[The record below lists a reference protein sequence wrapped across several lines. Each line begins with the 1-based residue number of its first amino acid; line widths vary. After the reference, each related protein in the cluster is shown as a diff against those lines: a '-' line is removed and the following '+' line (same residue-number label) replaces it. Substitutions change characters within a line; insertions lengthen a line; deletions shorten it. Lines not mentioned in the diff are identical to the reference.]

1 MSGVGNKMYEKLTE
15 LIATGDY
22 REALYEF
29 QEEYLHIS
37 EKEPK
42 DAAKLCLL
50 EASLWEALADSTA
63 EYDAIARGIA
73 YDGGNYELF
82 YMLGLYYADINVN
95 QAYLAFEAAL
105 TYCTDE
111 NDREV
116 IKNAMDEL
124 KENRALRV
132 RKLSIMI
139 LSHNDLDLLKRCID
153 SVEKYV
159 PEGAYEIVVVDN
171 ASTEEGVREYLKE
184 KAKSVNYRFKLI
196 LNDENSGFP
205 KGCNIGSVCCDRNND
220 IFYLNNDAILTQ
232 NAVLFLRMGLYDNR
246 NVGAVSALSNSASL
260 QEVTPEE
267 LSAYA
272 GEELGE
278 LWHRK
283 LGVDRSVNIFK
294 DYAYE
299 HTYPMKRPYIKR
311 FRLTGFAMM
320 LSREAVRCVAQDY
333 KVFDEL
339 FSPGYFEDDDLGIR
353 LARAGFEQY
362 VCKNAFIYHNGGTG
376 FAENENAMT
385 ESRNKFVDKWG
396 FDIWGYC
403 LPWFEAANA
412 VKDLYEKRKEGL
424 RILDFTCGFGANAS
438 YIKSS
443 CPDTFIAGVCTNSFE
458 AGISELIADD
468 VAFGDIN
475 TMRLPWADRSFDI
488 VIAERKHVSIGQIMR
503 YLKADGLFLSEKI
516 NNENDAL
523 MDIIKSNADAG
534 FDSERLDKLLNE

>member
-1 MSGVGNKMYEKLTE
+1 MYEKLTE

-22 REALYEF
+22 KEALYEF
-29 QEEYLHIS
+29 QEEFLHIG

-50 EASLWEALADSTA
+50 EASLWEALADSTS

-73 YDGGNYELF
+73 FDGGNYELF

-105 TYCTDE
+105 AYCDNE
-111 NDREV
+111 NDTEV
-116 IKNAMDEL
+116 IKEAMDKL
-124 KENRALRV
+124 KEDRSLRV
-132 RKLSIMI
+132 RKLSFMI
-139 LSHNDLDLLKRCID
+139 LSYNDLDLLKRCID
-153 SVEKYV
+153 SIEQHV
-159 PEGAYEIVVVDN
+159 PKGAYEIVVVDN
-171 ASTEEGVREYLKE
+171 ASTEEGVRDYLKK
-184 KAKSVNYRFKLI
+184 KAKSVDYRFKLI

-205 KGCNIGSVCCDRNND
+205 KGCNIGTVCCDRNND

-232 NAVLFLRMGLYDNR
+232 NAVFFMRMALYDNR
-246 NVGAVSALSNSASL
+246 SVGAVSALSNSASL
-260 QEVTPEE
+260 QEVRPEE
-267 LSAYA
+267 LSEYA
-272 GEELGE
+272 GEELEE

-283 LGVDRSVNIFK
+283 LGVDRSVK
-294 DYAYE
+294 VLESYAAK
-299 HTYPMKRPYIKR
+299 HSFPMNKAYIKR

-320 LSREAVRCVAQDY
+320 LSREAIRCVAKDY
-333 KVFDEL
+333 KIFDER

-376 FAENENAMT
+376 FAENSEAMT
-385 ESRNKFVDKWG
+385 ENRNKFIDKWG
-396 FDIWGYC
+396 FDVWSYS
-403 LPWFEAANA
+403 LPWFEASNA
-412 VKDLYEKRKEGL
+412 VMDLYAKRKEGL

-443 CPDTFIAGVCTNSFE
+443 CPDTFIAGACANSFE
-458 AGISELIADD
+458 AGIAGLIADD
-468 VAFGDIN
+468 VAFGDLN
-475 TMRLPWADRSFDI
+475 TMKLPWADRSFDI
-488 VIAERKHVSIGQIMR
+488 VIAERKRVSIGQIMR

-516 NNENDAL
+516 NTENDDM

-534 FDSERLDKLLNE
+534 FDSEKLDSLLKE

>member
-1 MSGVGNKMYEKLTE
+1 MYEKLTE
-15 LIATGDY
+15 LIEARDY
-22 REALYEF
+22 KEALYEF
-29 QEEYLHIS
+29 QEEYLHIG

-42 DAAKLCLL
+42 DAAKLCIL

-95 QAYLAFEAAL
+95 LSYLALETAL
-105 TYCTDE
+105 MYCDDE
-111 NDREV
+111 NDSEV
-116 IKNAMDEL
+116 IKEAMRGLEQS
-124 KENRALRV
+124 RTLRV
-132 RKLSIMI
+132 RKLSFMI
-139 LSHNDLDLLKRCID
+139 LSHNDLELLKRCID
-153 SVEKYV
+153 SIEKYV
-159 PEGAYEIVVVDN
+159 PKGAYEIVVVDN
-171 ASTEEGVREYLKE
+171 ASTEDGVKEYLKE
-184 KAKSVNYRFKLI
+184 KAKSVSYRFKLI

-232 NAVLFLRMGLYDNR
+232 NAVLFMRMGLYDNR

-267 LSAYA
+267 LSGYA

-283 LGVDRSVNIFK
+283 LGVDRSVKIFE
-294 DYAYE
+294 DYAAA
-299 HTYPMKRPYIKR
+299 HSYPVKRAYIKR

-320 LSREAVRCVAQDY
+320 LSREAVRCVAEDY
-333 KVFDEL
+333 KVFDER

-353 LARAGFEQY
+353 LARAGFVQY

-376 FAENENAMT
+376 FAQNENAMT
-385 ESRNKFVDKWG
+385 ESRNKFIDKWG
-396 FDIWGYC
+396 FDIWGYS
-403 LPWFEAANA
+403 LPWFEAADS
-412 VKDLYEKRKEGL
+412 VIDLNTKQKEGL

-443 CPDTFIAGVCTNSFE
+443 CPDTFIAGVCANSFE
-458 AGISELIADD
+458 AGIAGLIADD
-468 VAFGDIN
+468 VAFGDVN
-475 TMRLPWADRSFDI
+475 TMRLPWAERSFDI
-488 VIAERKHVSIGQIMR
+488 VIAERKHVCIGQIMR

-516 NNENDAL
+516 KNENDEM

-534 FDSERLDKLLNE
+534 FDSERLDKLLSE